1 MLTFIQ
7 EMFDR
12 IDKEEDGEVYL
23 REVVDYL
30 AVLDNNIQQSLKV
43 HSLCTLKYEICF
55 AQVNAMLMDYR
66 TQKDRVLN
74 LKEFSVGIST
84 KTKDEVGDNDDEQ
97 EIMDEIKEAGW
108 TRFKPEG
115 RPITEKDMR
124 KVFRMVDMDKS
135 GHISQLVRPH
145 YCYLQI
151 LHFTILSQELKLGL
165 KYLAK
170 RYRIDD
176 ASISTY

>member
-1 MLTFIQ
+1 M
-7 EMFDR
+7 
-12 IDKEEDGEVYL
+12 K
-23 REVVDYL
+23 
-30 AVLDNNIQQSLKV
+30 
-43 HSLCTLKYEICF
+43 HCF
-55 AQVNAMLMDYR
+55 GQVNAMLMDYR

-84 KTKDEVGDNDDEQ
+84 KTKNEVGDNGDEQ

-135 GHISQLVRPH
+135 GHISQLVRLL
-145 YCYLQI
+145 YYYLK
-151 LHFTILSQELKLGL
+151 LLLFTIF
-165 KYLAK
+165 
-170 RYRIDD
+170 
-176 ASISTY
+176 

>member
-1 MLTFIQ
+1 
-7 EMFDR
+7 
-12 IDKEEDGEVYL
+12 
-23 REVVDYL
+23 
-30 AVLDNNIQQSLKV
+30 
-43 HSLCTLKYEICF
+43 
-55 AQVNAMLMDYR
+55 MDYR

-74 LKEFSVGIST
+74 LKEFS
-84 KTKDEVGDNDDEQ
+84 

-108 TRFKPEG
+108 TRVKPEG

-135 GHISQLVRPH
+135 GHISQL
-145 YCYLQI
+145 
-151 LHFTILSQELKLGL
+151 ELKLGL

-176 ASISTY
+176 MQAWKEALKEAEANKDGKLSYQEFQEAVKLAEKKMLDSIEKG